1 MAITGSW
8 VPSGNDQQRRQAQL
22 RGAIQQLAAATA
34 TLLSESNI
42 MSQMLA
48 NSDYTTIETYYGV
61 PTGSG
66 QTLHDVLGTASTA
79 LQGGSIQG
87 LLQRFE

>member
-1 MAITGSW
+1 MAVVGSW
-8 VPSGNDQQRRQAQL
+8 VPSGNDLQRRQAQL

-48 NSDYTTIETYYGV
+48 SSDYTTIEMYYGV

-66 QTLHDVLGTASTA
+66 QTLHDVVGTASSA
-79 LQGGSIQG
+79 LQQSNIQG
-87 LLQRFE
+87 LLQRFG